1 MAAIHSPAPSVCTA
15 GDAGPPQL
23 PNDGKIDACTMARLP
38 IRVKLIN
45 GLTEGRKAVEVARIA
60 LKGSAIFLQVLGVS
74 YRWRHLLNQLPF
86 SVGRSR
92 KVAPLPHTQFASYLE
107 ASRARLPLNARERRD
122 RWSRWLRALVFLAA
136 LGGGSWVL
144 WESGQALARF

>member
-1 MAAIHSPAPSVCTA
+1 M
-15 GDAGPPQL
+15 GQRKG
-23 PNDGKIDACTMARLP
+23 
-38 IRVKLIN
+38 
-45 GLTEGRKAVEVARIA
+45 EKAVEVARIA

-86 SVGRSR
+86 GVGRSP
-92 KVAPLPHTQFASYLE
+92 KVAPLPHAQFASYLK

-136 LGGGSWVL
+136 LGGGSWVF